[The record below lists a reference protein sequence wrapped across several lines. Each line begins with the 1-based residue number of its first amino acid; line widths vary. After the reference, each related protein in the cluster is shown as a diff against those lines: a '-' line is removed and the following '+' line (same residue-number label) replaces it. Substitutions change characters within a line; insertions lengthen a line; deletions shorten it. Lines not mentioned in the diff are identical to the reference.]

1 MKLQRTGLSA
11 TLAVL
16 ALAGASPGNTALAQ
30 ETDAETRERV
40 QTLEQTQVRTQVQT
54 EVQNPEQLRE
64 QSREQARPRAPL
76 AVTMRIIEDPE
87 AIDAGA
93 VTRRIS
99 LPPAAEARGPR
110 DSAGPAETRERG
122 NAAGRSEQAME
133 RGREFGAEVSER
145 AREMREQASE
155 NREDF
160 GRARAEEM
168 RPELPERPE
177 PPRPPRP

>member
-1 MKLQRTGLSA
+1 MKLQHAGLSA
-11 TLAVL
+11 TLAAL
-16 ALAGASPGNTALAQ
+16 CLAGPGLGTTALAQ
-30 ETDAETRERV
+30 EADAETRERV
-40 QTLEQTQVRTQVQT
+40 QT
-54 EVQNPEQLRE
+54 
-64 QSREQARPRAPL
+64 REQARSQAPL
-76 AVTMRIIEDPE
+76 AITMRIIEDPE
-87 AIDAGA
+87 AIDASA

-110 DSAGPAETRERG
+110 DSAGGPEVRERG
-122 NAAGRSEQAME
+122 NAPGRGEQATE

-160 GRARAEEM
+160 GRSRAEEM

-177 PPRPPRP
+177 PPQPPRP